1 MTTWTDQHI
10 LEAWRLP
17 EQRDKAFRQLVVQYQ
32 RPIYYYT
39 RRMLLD
45 HDDADDVTQTTFIL
59 VWKSLD
65 TFRSEARLSTWLHT
79 IAYRECIH
87 FLKKKKRLAGVDFG
101 KVEHELS
108 NRLQEDE
115 WYNGDEIQRR
125 LQVAVAQL
133 PEKQKAVFI
142 MKYFE
147 EKKYEEIALITGTS
161 VGALKASYHHAVQK
175 IEAHLAQQN
184 IV

>member
-1 MTTWTDQHI
+1 
-10 LEAWRLP
+10 
-17 EQRDKAFRQLVVQYQ
+17 
-32 RPIYYYT
+32 
-39 RRMLLD
+39 
-45 HDDADDVTQTTFIL
+45 
-59 VWKSLD
+59 
-65 TFRSEARLSTWLHT
+65 LSTWLHT

-147 EKKYEEIALITGTS
+147 EKENMRKLLLLP
-161 VGALKASYHHAVQK
+161 V
-175 IEAHLAQQN
+175 LAWER
-184 IV
+184 